1 MNWLLRGL
9 SASDRLTGTRT
20 QQALCLTFRAGENSL
35 RAWLSQVGTEPLQRS
50 YETALSHF
58 PTGNRSASASPLCE
72 LPRESIKARAR
83 GQMSRVVA
91 VAAGYEFLELG
102 AIGRRLVNEFQRQ
115 HPHLCHPSD
124 DPSYRYIRRGLPKE
138 NLRLQKLVD
147 EVRARDQEPTSKILP
162 FPGRRV
168 DP

>member
-1 MNWLLRGL
+1 
-9 SASDRLTGTRT
+9 
-20 QQALCLTFRAGENSL
+20 
-35 RAWLSQVGTEPLQRS
+35 
-50 YETALSHF
+50 
-58 PTGNRSASASPLCE
+58 
-72 LPRESIKARAR
+72 
-83 GQMSRVVA
+83 MSRVVA

-115 HPHLCHPSD
+115 HPHLCHPSN

>member
-1 MNWLLRGL
+1 
-9 SASDRLTGTRT
+9 
-20 QQALCLTFRAGENSL
+20 
-35 RAWLSQVGTEPLQRS
+35 
-50 YETALSHF
+50 
-58 PTGNRSASASPLCE
+58 
-72 LPRESIKARAR
+72 
-83 GQMSRVVA
+83 MSRVVA
-91 VAAGYEFLELG
+91 VAEGYEFLELG
-102 AIGRRLVNEFQRQ
+102 ATGRRLVNEFQRQ

-147 EVRARDQEPTSKILP
+147 DVRARDQEPTSKILP